1 MVIILLIL
9 SLKIY
14 VEYPSSSYPNL
25 NKLVYDE
32 IVFTLRKIGKFEIVK
47 DTSGN
52 IWGKISVEISDYKEE
67 YFWERGVWEVSF
79 DVFLELTKGDS
90 CVRKIMYK
98 AQGDGFSRGEA
109 LLSAVKRMGWDIQL
123 KFSDFFVLKGEVI
136 KVSGDSVYI
145 NLGVSD
151 GVEVGELFDVWWG
164 KRYKGKIRVIRVGDS
179 VSLCRIEKGSVRV
192 GMRVS
197 KSLSNFM
204 VFNFMFGFGGGEAVG
219 VASEMNFDGKRQN
232 FNSFICLWGTIKFK
246 IWKRIISGF
255 GLSYEF
261 LGNTRATSL
270 RALLGYEIPFK
281 FLKLTFLLNGKVC
294 DVRQWWIHN
303 GLFWRVSGS
312 CFSWGPSFQLVSGK
326 KFGIVLE
333 VSYFVPK
340 YIKNWSLNLDDFIYD
355 LKNEDFET
363 LEYKEIKYGG
373 WNFKSGL
380 NFLIGI

>member
-1 MVIILLIL
+1 MLG
-9 SLKIY
+9 SLY
-14 VEYPSSSYPNL
+14 FLFSSSRNTW
-25 NKLVYDE
+25 
-32 IVFTLRKIGKFEIVK
+32 F
-47 DTSGN
+47 S
-52 IWGKISVEISDYKEE
+52 ISLPMFSE
-67 YFWERGVWEVSF
+67 YFVEREFIRPVSFMYILGSDSF

-219 VASEMNFDGKRQN
+219 VASEINFVIAGIDLAAKPKNPSG
-232 FNSFICLWGTIKFK
+232 ICLFESMDK
-246 IWKRIISGF
+246 
-255 GLSYEF
+255 YELF
-261 LGNTRATSL
+261 TLYSDEEIVDAVNEKNAEINLGNPKAKKNRIHSCAC
-270 RALLGYEIPFK
+270 
-281 FLKLTFLLNGKVC
+281 C
-294 DVRQWWIHN
+294 DENFPSETVNRNQIVWYRFTY
-303 GLFWRVSGS
+303 LQYS
-312 CFSWGPSFQLVSGK
+312 FS
-326 KFGIVLE
+326 
-333 VSYFVPK
+333 
-340 YIKNWSLNLDDFIYD
+340 
-355 LKNEDFET
+355 
-363 LEYKEIKYGG
+363 
-373 WNFKSGL
+373 
-380 NFLIGI
+380 